1 MPGLEAKRSR
11 IRRPV
16 CPVAPATTI
25 VSCVACDAFGRKR
38 RVEVDS
44 VAAFVRRVRREV
56 EMEEDD
62 VSSWLGVDS
71 NKADGET
78 ERMEARD
85 GWWVVRD
92 GAKEDAVERRRVRM
106 MAESFTMVDEM

>member
-1 MPGLEAKRSR
+1 
-11 IRRPV
+11 
-16 CPVAPATTI
+16 
-25 VSCVACDAFGRKR
+25 VACDAFGRKR